1 MTENGNGGDN
11 VRPGPVLIGLGA
23 NLPHAGRP
31 PRETLAAALDRL
43 AVLGAPAIAI
53 SRWYRTR
60 PVPASDQPDF
70 VNGVAAVRTRLD
82 PHDLLAVLHG
92 VEAAFGRRR
101 GIRFAAR
108 SLDLDLLAVG
118 DRVID
123 RPGGLQLPHP
133 RLHERAFVLI
143 PLVEVAPEWRHPLL
157 GRTAR
162 DLLAALPQAAL
173 AEVRPVS

>member
-1 MTENGNGGDN
+1 MTENGNGGDGG
-11 VRPGPVLIGLGA
+11 RFEAVLIGLGA

-31 PRETLAAALDRL
+31 PRQTLVAALDRL
-43 AVLGAPAIAI
+43 AALGAPAIAM
-53 SRWYRTR
+53 SRWYRTP
-60 PVPASDQPDF
+60 PVPASNQPDF
-70 VNGVAAVRTRLD
+70 VNGVAVVQTTLD
-82 PHDLLAVLHG
+82 PFALLALLHR

-101 GIRFAAR
+101 GVRFAAR
-108 SLDLDLLAVG
+108 SLDLDLLAFG

-143 PLVEVAPEWRHPLL
+143 PLVEVAPGWRHPLL

-162 DLLAALPQAAL
+162 DLLAALPPAAL
-173 AEVRPVS
+173 AGVTPMT

>member
-1 MTENGNGGDN
+1 VTENGNGGDDG
-11 VRPGPVLIGLGA
+11 RYRPVLLGLGA
-23 NLPHAGRP
+23 NLPHAGRS
-31 PRETLAAALDRL
+31 PRETLAAALARL
-43 AVLGAPAIAI
+43 AALDVPAVAT

-60 PVPASDQPDF
+60 PVPASDQPAF
-70 VNGVAAVRTRLD
+70 VNGVAVIRTGLD
-82 PHDLLAVLHG
+82 PDALLALLHR

-101 GIRFAAR
+101 GVRFAAR

-118 DRVID
+118 NRVID

-162 DLLAALPQAAL
+162 DLLAALPPAAL
-173 AEVRPVS
+173 AGVAPIS